1 MIEQI
6 AWAIHE
12 ACALVVIGFFTGA
25 LLMIA
30 WILQ

>member
-12 ACALVVIGFFTGA
+12 AWALAVIGLFTGA
-25 LLMIA
+25 LLMTA